1 MGASGTQHRPSLA
14 SGSLSEYVRRPGHSQ
29 TQSSSRPACR
39 GKKSG
44 TELDKQ
50 AMAVCGKRGLPTLPP
65 VFCGFVF
72 PGPRGGDAFGDTEK
86 GAGRPFLSPGIW
98 ETEARTETA
107 GLPGC
112 QGSLL
117 AVVATHV
124 L

>member
-1 MGASGTQHRPSLA
+1 MPVEHSTGPAWPLVPSQSMSGGQAIAR
-14 SGSLSEYVRRPGHSQ
+14 LSPPPGLCAGETNLERSWI
-29 TQSSSRPACR
+29 SRPWLCVEREA
-39 GKKSG
+39 S
-44 TELDKQ
+44 
-50 AMAVCGKRGLPTLPP
+50 PTLPP

-72 PGPRGGDAFGDTEK
+72 PGPRGGDAFEDTEE